1 MEKIISKKELINLGV
16 KRIFPDLC
24 VDILSN
30 IEIELDGEKMDD
42 IAEAHIDENK
52 KITINGAM
60 AKRALEKTFGDNNV
74 SDSLLLSYFIYL
86 YTHES
91 LHYVLKHFSRYRRF
105 IQNNKKLVESV
116 GKHFELRKIFNI
128 EVDIELNHIVFNSM
142 EFIFDPV
149 FKGQN
154 NEKEKIWEHLKKGYC
169 YHYNVHNQDIE
180 KIYNEIKDKLSQQF
194 DYKEYFTDTHVFE
207 HNMYLMLCFL
217 EKIKND
223 SNFQNIIE
231 EIKNMKS
238 EKCFQ
243 RELQFSPESEEKEN
257 QNKEEQNSG
266 DKNFDQKN
274 KEEEIEKNFS
284 EQKLKN
290 DMEKRSKEAGSE
302 NLKEMLEKINEAKI
316 KKINIKDLLKNLKTT
331 IKVGAEYES
340 FSVLRASALSRK
352 EISPKVILEE
362 EKDGNIS
369 IIVDTSGSVFSPDIF
384 GRFVKMF
391 EQIVEY
397 TSKESI
403 KIFVIFIDT
412 QINEII
418 EIKEKESVKK
428 SLEKFVKNV
437 KGGGG
442 TDLNPAIKHIIKD
455 KKLKNSKLIF
465 TITDGYLSSNLMR
478 TKIKNI
484 VLMPENDYLKEYLN
498 GSPWFLF

>member
-1 MEKIISKKELINLGV
+1 MEKIINKRELINLGI

-30 IEIELDGEKMDD
+30 LDINVDSEKKDD
-42 IAEAHIDENK
+42 IAEAYIDNENR
-52 KITINGAM
+52 IIINSAM
-60 AKRALEKTFGDNNV
+60 AKKALEKTFGDNNV
-74 SDSLLLSYFIYL
+74 SESLFLSYCIYL

-91 LHYVLKHFSRYRRF
+91 LHYVLKHFSRYKRF
-105 IQNNKKLVESV
+105 IKNNKRLVESL
-116 GKHFELRKIFNI
+116 KNFELRKFFNI
-128 EVDIELNHIVFNSM
+128 EVDIELNHIIFNSM

-154 NEKEKIWEHLKKGYC
+154 NEKEKIIKHLKKGYF
-169 YHYNVHNQDIE
+169 YDYNNHNEIIE
-180 KIYNEIKDKLSQQF
+180 KIYNEVKKDLSKQF
-194 DYKEYFTDTHVFE
+194 DYKKYFTNSHIFE
-207 HNMYLMLCFL
+207 NNMYLMLCFL

-223 SNFQNIIE
+223 NNFQNILLE
-231 EIKNMKS
+231 KIKNMKC
-238 EKCFQ
+238 EKDFQ
-243 RELQFSPESEEKEN
+243 RELQFSDEPEKEGKN
-257 QNKEEQNSG
+257 SEEQNSEIP
-266 DKNFDQKN
+266 NI
-274 KEEEIEKNFS
+274 EEEVEKSFS

-290 DMEKRSKEAGSE
+290 DIEKRGKDAGSN
-302 NLKEMLEKINEAKI
+302 NLKEMIEKINEAQI

-331 IKVGAEYES
+331 IKVGTEYES
-340 FSVLRASALSRK
+340 FSVPRASALSRK

-362 EKDGNIS
+362 EKDGKIS

-391 EQIVEY
+391 EQIIEY

-412 QINEII
+412 KINEVI
-418 EIKEKESVKK
+418 EIKEKESIKN
-428 SLEKFVKNV
+428 SLEKFVKNI

-442 TDLNPAIKHIIKD
+442 TDLNPAVEYIMKD

-465 TITDGYLSSNLMR
+465 TITDGYLSSPLMR
-478 TKIKNI
+478 TKTKNI
-484 VLMPENDYLKEYLN
+484 VLMPENDYSKNYLN